1 MTTQAPEPAA
11 TEPAIGRVTC
21 RAPRGQIIV
30 IFAFLLT
37 ILLGMAAFVV
47 DLAWIWSNQLQVQR
61 AADAGALA
69 GVVHLPG
76 DPLGG
81 VAAAKAESRKNG
93 FEDLVDGVVIVANP
107 DPEFDRRMIVNV
119 SAPVDT
125 FFLGLF
131 GFDTVTVSRTA
142 KAEFVLPVPMGSPEN
157 YYGVF
162 GMTRGLTST
171 EDVTDNDRTR
181 PRAGG
186 PAERRDLADERRV
199 HGPTAHDRAGRARTG
214 PRPRAPWPTR

>member
-1 MTTQAPEPAA
+1 MTTEAPEPAA
-11 TEPAIGRVTC
+11 TEPAIGRATG
-21 RAPRGQIIV
+21 APRGQVIV

-76 DPLGG
+76 DPLDGI
-81 VAAAKAESRKNG
+81 AAAKAESRKNG
-93 FEDLVDGVVIVANP
+93 FEDLVNGVVIVANP

-125 FFLGLF
+125 FFMGLF
-131 GFDTVTVSRTA
+131 GFDTGHGQPHGEGRVRPSR
-142 KAEFVLPVPMGSPEN
+142 
-157 YYGVF
+157 
-162 GMTRGLTST
+162 
-171 EDVTDNDRTR
+171 
-181 PRAGG
+181 
-186 PAERRDLADERRV
+186 AD
-199 HGPTAHDRAGRARTG
+199 GQP
-214 PRPRAPWPTR
+214 

>member
-1 MTTQAPEPAA
+1 MSA
-11 TEPAIGRVTC
+11 G
-21 RAPRGQIIV
+21 APRGQIIV

-81 VAAAKAESRKNG
+81 ISAAKAESRKNG

-125 FFLGLF
+125 FFLRRLRLRHRHGQPNRK
-131 GFDTVTVSRTA
+131 GRVRASR
-142 KAEFVLPVPMGSPEN
+142 
-157 YYGVF
+157 
-162 GMTRGLTST
+162 
-171 EDVTDNDRTR
+171 
-181 PRAGG
+181 
-186 PAERRDLADERRV
+186 AD
-199 HGPTAHDRAGRARTG
+199 GQP
-214 PRPRAPWPTR
+214 